1 MKRLART
8 ALAIFIIP
16 IPLFWGG
23 GVLAQDK
30 LRAAFGSLAA
40 SHMVL
45 LVAQDLRLFQKYN
58 VEAEVVGHIPGA
70 KAVFPLISGDAQII
84 HAAGP
89 PFVQSALGGSDVVMF
104 MGLINS
110 MSFYVVAHKN
120 IGSAAQLK
128 GKKLGVSTLGSSSD
142 FSLRFG
148 LSKLGIDPEK
158 DVTILALGDS
168 AIRVNALTNGTI
180 HGGAYNLGET
190 LFLKQQGHRQLLD
203 TALTGVE
210 YQHTAVA
217 TTRDILSRNRR
228 ALVSYTRAIIEAM
241 AWMKNNKQESLKM
254 MAKYLR
260 ISDRQVLEAQYE
272 ENTNK
277 LYVKKPYPTLAGVK
291 TILDSLHR
299 NEKAKTAKPEQFVD
313 MSIVRELDESGFI
326 DAVYK

>member
-1 MKRLART
+1 MRHLARA
-8 ALAIFIIP
+8 ALALLVVAF
-16 IPLFWGG
+16 LFAEV
-23 GVLAQDK
+23 VLAQDK

-45 LVAQDLRLFQKYN
+45 LVAKDLRLFQKYN

-110 MSFYVVAHKN
+110 MSFYVVAHKD
-120 IGSAAQLK
+120 ITSAAQLK

-148 LSKLGIDPEK
+148 LSKLGLDPEK

-168 AIRVNALTNGTI
+168 AIRVNALANGTI
-180 HGGAYNLGET
+180 QGGAYNLGET

-203 TALTGVE
+203 TALAGVE

-217 TTRDILSRNRR
+217 TTRAILARSRR
-228 ALVSYTRAIIEAM
+228 ALVNYTRGIIEAM
-241 AWMKNNKQESLKM
+241 AWMKYNKQESLKIM
-254 MAKYLR
+254 SKYLR
-260 ISDRQVLEAQYE
+260 ISDRQVLESQYE
-272 ENTNK
+272 ENANK
-277 LYVKKPYPTLAGVK
+277 LYVKKPYPTVAGVK
-291 TILDSLHR
+291 TILDSLPR
-299 NEKAKTAKPEQFVD
+299 NEKAKGAKPEQFVD
-313 MSIVRELDESGFI
+313 VSIVREVDESGFI
-326 DAVYK
+326 DALYK

>member
-1 MKRLART
+1 MKYFLMQ
-8 ALAIFIIP
+8 LLIFV
-16 IPLFWGG
+16 
-23 GVLAQDK
+23 VLCWTGKAVAQDK
-30 LRAAFGSLAA
+30 VRAAFGSLAA

-45 LVAQDLRLFQKYN
+45 LVAKDLRFFQKYN

-89 PFVQSALGGSDVVMF
+89 PFVQSALGGSEVVMF

-110 MSFYVVAHKN
+110 MSFYVVSHKD
-120 IGSAAQLK
+120 IGSPAQLT

-148 LSKLGIDPEK
+148 LTKLGLDPEK

-168 AIRVNALTNGTI
+168 AIRVNALISGTI
-180 HGGAYNLGET
+180 QGGAYNLGET
-190 LFLKQQGHRQLLD
+190 LFLKQHGHHQLLD

-217 TTRDILSRNRR
+217 TTRAILARNRR
-228 ALVSYTRAIIEAM
+228 GLVSYTRGIIEAM
-241 AWMKNNKQESLKM
+241 AWMKSNKQESLKIM
-254 MAKYLR
+254 SKYLR
-260 ISDRQVLEAQYE
+260 INDRQVLESQYE
-272 ENTNK
+272 ENSNK
-277 LYVKKPYPTLAGVK
+277 LYVKKPYPTLAGIK
-291 TILDSLHR
+291 TILDSLPR
-299 NEKAKTAKPEQFVD
+299 NEKAKGAKPEQFVD

>member
-1 MKRLART
+1 MKTCLTKLLVFLFVCLASK
-8 ALAIFIIP
+8 A
-16 IPLFWGG
+16 
-23 GVLAQDK
+23 LAQDK

-45 LVAQDLRLFQKYN
+45 LVAKDLRFFEKHN

-70 KAVFPLISGDAQII
+70 KAVFPLISGDAQVI

-89 PFVQSALGGSDVVMF
+89 PFVQSALGGSDVVIF

-110 MSFYVVAHKN
+110 MSFYVVAHKD
-120 IGSAAQLK
+120 ITSSAQLK

-168 AIRVNALTNGTI
+168 AIRVNALVNGTI
-180 HGGAYNLGET
+180 QGGAYNLGET

-217 TTRDILSRNRR
+217 TTRAILARNRR
-228 ALVSYTRAIIEAM
+228 ALVNYTRGIIEAM
-241 AWMKNNKQESLKM
+241 AWMKNNKDESLKIM
-254 MAKYLR
+254 SKYLR
-260 ISDRQVLEAQYE
+260 INDRQVLEAQYD
-272 ENTNK
+272 ENANK
-277 LYVKKPYPTLAGVK
+277 LYVKKPYPSVAGVK
-291 TILDSLHR
+291 TILESLPR
-299 NEKAKTAKPEQFVD
+299 NERAKGAKPEQFVD
-313 MSIVRELDESGFI
+313 LSIVREVDESGFI
-326 DAVYK
+326 DKLYR

>member
-1 MKRLART
+1 MRYFRNTGLVF
-8 ALAIFIIP
+8 LVFC
-16 IPLFWGG
+16 LGG
-23 GVLAQDK
+23 DALAQDK
-30 LRAAFGSLAA
+30 VRAAFGSLAA

-45 LVAQDLRLFQKYN
+45 LVAKDLRLFQKYN

-110 MSFYVVAHKN
+110 MSFYIVAHKE
-120 IGSAAQLK
+120 ITTPAQLK

-168 AIRVNALTNGTI
+168 AIRVNALSTGTI
-180 HGGAYNLGET
+180 QGGAYNLGET

-217 TTRDILSRNRR
+217 TTRTILGRNRR
-228 ALVSYTRAIIEAM
+228 ALVNYTRGIIEAM
-241 AWMKNNKQESLKM
+241 AWMKNNKQESLKIM
-254 MAKYLR
+254 SKYLR
-260 ISDRQVLEAQYE
+260 ISDRQVLESQYE
-272 ENTNK
+272 ENSNK
-277 LYVKKPYPTLAGVK
+277 LYVKKPYPTLAGIK
-291 TILDSLHR
+291 TILESLPR
-299 NEKAKTAKPEQFVD
+299 NEKAKGARPEQFVD
-313 MSIVRELDESGFI
+313 MSIVREVDESGFI

>member
-1 MKRLART
+1 MKTCLTKLLVFLFVCLASK
-8 ALAIFIIP
+8 A
-16 IPLFWGG
+16 
-23 GVLAQDK
+23 LAQDK

-45 LVAQDLRLFQKYN
+45 LVAKDLRFFEKHN

-89 PFVQSALGGSDVVMF
+89 PFVQSALGGSDVVIF

-110 MSFYVVAHKN
+110 MSFYVVAHKD
-120 IGSAAQLK
+120 ITSAAQLK

-168 AIRVNALTNGTI
+168 AIRVNALVNGTI
-180 HGGAYNLGET
+180 QGGAYNLGET

-217 TTRDILSRNRR
+217 TTRAILARNRR
-228 ALVSYTRAIIEAM
+228 ALVNYTRGIIEAM
-241 AWMKNNKQESLKM
+241 AWMKNNKHESLKIM
-254 MAKYLR
+254 SKYLR
-260 ISDRQVLEAQYE
+260 INDRQVLEAQYD
-272 ENTNK
+272 ENANK
-277 LYVKKPYPTLAGVK
+277 LYVKKPYPSVAGVK
-291 TILDSLHR
+291 TILESLPR
-299 NEKAKTAKPEQFVD
+299 NERAKGAKPEQFVD
-313 MSIVRELDESGFI
+313 LGIVREVDESGFI
-326 DAVYK
+326 DKLYR

>member
-1 MKRLART
+1 MKTCLTKLLVFLFVCLASK
-8 ALAIFIIP
+8 A
-16 IPLFWGG
+16 
-23 GVLAQDK
+23 LAQDK

-45 LVAQDLRLFQKYN
+45 LVAKDLRFFEKHN

-70 KAVFPLISGDAQII
+70 KAVFPLIAGDAQVI

-89 PFVQSALGGSDVVMF
+89 PFVQSALGGSDVVIF

-110 MSFYVVAHKN
+110 MSFYVVAHKD
-120 IGSAAQLK
+120 ITSSAQLK

-148 LSKLGIDPEK
+148 LSKLGLDPEK

-168 AIRVNALTNGTI
+168 AIRVNALVNGTI
-180 HGGAYNLGET
+180 QGGAYNLGET

-217 TTRDILSRNRR
+217 TTRAILARNRR
-228 ALVSYTRAIIEAM
+228 ALVNYTQAIIEAT
-241 AWMKNNKQESLKM
+241 AWMKNNKDESLKIM
-254 MAKYLR
+254 SKYLR
-260 ISDRQVLEAQYE
+260 INDRQVLEAQYE
-272 ENTNK
+272 ENANK
-277 LYVKKPYPTLAGVK
+277 LYVKKPYPSVAGVK
-291 TILDSLHR
+291 TILESLPR
-299 NEKAKTAKPEQFVD
+299 NERAKGAKPEQFVD
-313 MSIVRELDESGFI
+313 LGIVREVDESGFI
-326 DAVYK
+326 DKLYSR